1 MMSGIMNKEP
11 ASSLLDMA
19 LEIQKDKGWI
29 SDDDVKELARR
40 KGMPESQTYEA
51 LSFYTMIH
59 LKQPA
64 RVEIQVCRGTSCY
77 TAQNSGI
84 LEEIEAVTGCKVGTT
99 SADGVYHLDYVECIG
114 QCETAPNVLV
124 NGKLYSSVTR
134 DGIRAILK
142 EAAE

>member
-51 LSFYTMIH
+51 LSFY
-59 LKQPA
+59 
-64 RVEIQVCRGTSCY
+64 RGRRE
-77 TAQNSGI
+77 N
-84 LEEIEAVTGCKVGTT
+84 
-99 SADGVYHLDYVECIG
+99 
-114 QCETAPNVLV
+114 
-124 NGKLYSSVTR
+124 R
-134 DGIRAILK
+134 D
-142 EAAE
+142 

>member
-29 SDDDVKELARR
+29 SDDD
-40 KGMPESQTYEA
+40 
-51 LSFYTMIH
+51 
-59 LKQPA
+59 
-64 RVEIQVCRGTSCY
+64 
-77 TAQNSGI
+77 
-84 LEEIEAVTGCKVGTT
+84 EAVTGCKVGTT

>member
-77 TAQNSGI
+77 TAKNSGI
-84 LEEIEAVTGCKVGTT
+84 LEEIEAVT
-99 SADGVYHLDYVECIG
+99 SADGVYHLDYLECIG

>member
-51 LSFYTMIH
+51 
-59 LKQPA
+59 
-64 RVEIQVCRGTSCY
+64 
-77 TAQNSGI
+77 
-84 LEEIEAVTGCKVGTT
+84 
-99 SADGVYHLDYVECIG
+99 SA
-114 QCETAPNVLV
+114 
-124 NGKLYSSVTR
+124 S
-134 DGIRAILK
+134 IR
-142 EAAE
+142 